1 MDEEPGNADSY
12 DSHRRLRRVLRWNSS
27 DSRIAHAHCRN
38 PFSLVDVVDNMVLD
52 QQGEEKVCWWVRD
65 RRYSSLGSAC
75 PGFPWQ
81 RNPFYR
87 PPAGTVRRTKVSLR
101 RTMNVAKTSAPTSD
115 SANSELVKKSFLNA
129 SRMMK
134 ESGFGLKSDVKVAV
148 DPQLPFM
155 GYSMPLGRGY
165 RVVVSGGSVGSG
177 MLEGLLVHEMS
188 HIYRM
193 ENNHVS
199 HDAEVIE
206 ASIDKIGKQH
216 LSHDY
221 QQKIIHDLL
230 NDIQDL
236 YADDVSMKVLKK
248 NPILESGQ
256 LSSFLQDWVKDE
268 PVVSGDQTKDRWVNA
283 SIMVHNAR
291 AIGQMTRHGIEDT
304 GGKAVDSNRRFLS
317 RMPLATLSQFQYF
330 QELMVNL
337 KESMTR
343 GQYRKLLADYL
354 NRFLEVAEKN

>member
-1 MDEEPGNADSY
+1 
-12 DSHRRLRRVLRWNSS
+12 
-27 DSRIAHAHCRN
+27 
-38 PFSLVDVVDNMVLD
+38 
-52 QQGEEKVCWWVRD
+52 
-65 RRYSSLGSAC
+65 
-75 PGFPWQ
+75 
-81 RNPFYR
+81 
-87 PPAGTVRRTKVSLR
+87 
-101 RTMNVAKTSAPTSD
+101 MNVAKTSTPTSD
-115 SANSELVKKSFLNA
+115 TAESELVKAFLNA

-148 DPQLPFM
+148 DRQLPFM

-165 RVVVSGGSVGSG
+165 RIVVSGGSVGSG

-236 YADDVSMKVLKK
+236 YADDISMTVLKK
-248 NPILESGQ
+248 KRILESDQ
-256 LSSFLQDWVKDE
+256 ISSFLQDWVKHE
-268 PVVSGDQTKDRWVNA
+268 PAESGEPEGDRWVNA

-291 AIGQMTRHGIEDT
+291 AIGQMTRHG
-304 GGKAVDSNRRFLS
+304 
-317 RMPLATLSQFQYF
+317 
-330 QELMVNL
+330 
-337 KESMTR
+337 
-343 GQYRKLLADYL
+343 
-354 NRFLEVAEKN
+354 

>member
-1 MDEEPGNADSY
+1 MS
-12 DSHRRLRRVLRWNSS
+12 
-27 DSRIAHAHCRN
+27 
-38 PFSLVDVVDNMVLD
+38 
-52 QQGEEKVCWWVRD
+52 
-65 RRYSSLGSAC
+65 
-75 PGFPWQ
+75 
-81 RNPFYR
+81 
-87 PPAGTVRRTKVSLR
+87 VRRNT
-101 RTMNVAKTSAPTSD
+101 TVANAAASTSD
-115 SANSELVKKSFLNA
+115 SAKSELVKKAYLNA

-134 ESGFGLKSDVKVAV
+134 ESGFGIKSNVEVAV

-155 GYSMPLGRGY
+155 GYTMPLGRGY
-165 RVVVSGGSVGSG
+165 RIVVSGGSVGSG

-193 ENNHVS
+193 ENNHPS

-206 ASIDKIGKQH
+206 EAIDKIGKQY

-221 QQKIIHDLL
+221 QQKIVHDLL

-236 YADDVSMKVLKK
+236 YADDISMKVLKK

-256 LSSFLQDWVKDE
+256 MSSFLQDWVKDE
-268 PVVSGDQTKDRWVNA
+268 PVESGEMGRDRWVNA

-291 AIGQMTRHGIEDT
+291 AIGQMTRHNIEDT
-304 GGKAVDSNRRFLS
+304 GGKAADSNKRFLS
-317 RMPLATLSQFQYF
+317 QMPPTTASRFPYF
-330 QELMVNL
+330 RDLMVNL

-343 GQYRKLLADYL
+343 EQYRKLLTDYL

>member
-1 MDEEPGNADSY
+1 MS
-12 DSHRRLRRVLRWNSS
+12 
-27 DSRIAHAHCRN
+27 
-38 PFSLVDVVDNMVLD
+38 
-52 QQGEEKVCWWVRD
+52 
-65 RRYSSLGSAC
+65 
-75 PGFPWQ
+75 
-81 RNPFYR
+81 
-87 PPAGTVRRTKVSLR
+87 VRRNGTA
-101 RTMNVAKTSAPTSD
+101 AKTVGPTSG
-115 SANSELVKKSFLNA
+115 SANSEFVKKAYLNA

-134 ESGFGLKSDVKVAV
+134 ESGFGLNSHVEVAV

-155 GYSMPLGRGY
+155 GYTMPQGRGY
-165 RVVVSGGSVGSG
+165 RIVVSGGSVGSG

-193 ENNHVS
+193 ENNHPS
-199 HDAEVIE
+199 HDAEIIE
-206 ASIDKIGKQH
+206 EAIDKIGKQY
-216 LSHDY
+216 LSSDY
-221 QQKIIHDLL
+221 QQKIVHDLL

-268 PVVSGDQTKDRWVNA
+268 PVESGDQKKDRWVNA

-291 AIGQMTRHGIEDT
+291 AIGQMARHGIEDT

-317 RMPLATLSQFQYF
+317 QMPLTIASQFQYF
-330 QELMVNL
+330 EDLMVNL
-337 KESMTR
+337 RENMT
-343 GQYRKLLADYL
+343 GDQYRKLLADYL